1 MKEVSLGIRWEELFG
16 RSKKNTSDATRRARW
31 EQWKDLCLKSDH
43 PEMVEWWG
51 KGSMADDCFSCE
63 HKDGDWCSLQS
74 LPCTVNPVT
83 TFSLGDIGMAC
94 RGIGFKPKQTKL
106 EF

>member
-1 MKEVSLGIRWEELFG
+1 MKEVALGIRWDELFG
-16 RSKKNTSDATRRARW
+16 RSKKDASDATRRARW

-63 HKDGDWCSLQS
+63 HKDGDSGNDFLIRRYRDGLQR
-74 LPCTVNPVT
+74 NW
-83 TFSLGDIGMAC
+83 I
-94 RGIGFKPKQTKL
+94 QTKAN
-106 EF
+106 